1 MIEDAPAPST
11 KSRTRAT
18 KDAVFDYCNELKAR
32 GFKGD
37 YCQSV
42 ASHFNAGNSTVTPH
56 IKAWR
61 ATLPSG
67 GSWPMDDGTQAV
79 VSNFVSQIWDATCEL
94 AQHKLA
100 VETLDLKTKLR
111 NAEEI
116 IAQYSTT
123 HDELTGQLALEKE
136 NTVAQANDAYRTAS
150 ELAGM
155 QDDLREARKSL
166 QAFEALK
173 VEHEILH
180 KQLRETELKFSKLEG
195 KYEAMMEKRGD
206 A

>member
-1 MIEDAPAPST
+1 MSDVPVQPT
-11 KSRTRAT
+11 KSKTRAT
-18 KDAVFDYCNELKAR
+18 RDAVFDYCNELKAR
-32 GFKGD
+32 SFKGD
-37 YCQSV
+37 YCQTV
-42 ASHFNAGNSTVTPH
+42 AAHFNAGNSTVTPH

-61 ATLPSG
+61 ATLPSV
-67 GSWPMDDGTQAV
+67 GSWPMDESTQAAAN
-79 VSNFVSQIWDATCEL
+79 SFVSQIWDATCEL

-100 VETLDLKTKLR
+100 VETLDLKSKLR

-116 IAQYSTT
+116 ITQYSTT
-123 HDELTGQLALEKE
+123 HDELTAQLALEKE
-136 NTVAQANDAYRTAS
+136 NTAAQADDAYRTAS

-155 QDDLREARKSL
+155 QEELRDARKSL
-166 QAFEALK
+166 QAFDALK
-173 VEHEILH
+173 AEHEILH

>member
-1 MIEDAPAPST
+1 MSDAPAQPT
-11 KSRTRAT
+11 KSKTRAT
-18 KDAVFDYCNELKAR
+18 RDAVFDYCNELKAR
-32 GFKGD
+32 SFKGD
-37 YCQSV
+37 YCQTV
-42 ASHFNAGNSTVTPH
+42 AAHFNAGNSTVTPH

-61 ATLPSG
+61 ATLPSV
-67 GSWPMDDGTQAV
+67 GSWPMDESTQAAAN
-79 VSNFVSQIWDATCEL
+79 SFVSQIWDATCEL

-100 VETLDLKTKLR
+100 VETLDLKSKLR

-116 IAQYSTT
+116 ITQYSTT
-123 HDELTGQLALEKE
+123 HDELTAQLALEKE
-136 NTVAQANDAYRTAS
+136 NTAAQADDAYRTAS

-155 QDDLREARKSL
+155 QEELREARKSL
-166 QAFEALK
+166 QAFDALK

-195 KYEAMMEKRGD
+195 KYEAMMENRGD

>member
-1 MIEDAPAPST
+1 MSDVPVQPT
-11 KSRTRAT
+11 KSKTRAT
-18 KDAVFDYCNELKAR
+18 RDAVFDYCNELKAR
-32 GFKGD
+32 SFKGD
-37 YCQSV
+37 YCQTV
-42 ASHFNAGNSTVTPH
+42 AAHFNAGNSTVTPH

-61 ATLPSG
+61 ATLPSV
-67 GSWPMDDGTQAV
+67 GSWPMDESTQAAAN
-79 VSNFVSQIWDATCEL
+79 SFVSQIWDATCEL

-100 VETLDLKTKLR
+100 VETLDLKSKLR

-116 IAQYSTT
+116 ITQYSTT
-123 HDELTGQLALEKE
+123 HDELTAQLALEKE
-136 NTVAQANDAYRTAS
+136 NTAAQADDAYRTAS

-155 QDDLREARKSL
+155 QEELREARKSL
-166 QAFEALK
+166 QAFDALK
-173 VEHEILH
+173 AEHEILH

>member
-1 MIEDAPAPST
+1 MIEDTPAQPT

-37 YCQSV
+37 YCQTV
-42 ASHFNAGNSTVTPH
+42 ASYFNAGNSTVTPH

-67 GSWPMDDGTQAV
+67 GSWPMDDVTQTAV
-79 VSNFVSQIWDATCEL
+79 NSFVSQIWDATCEL

-116 IAQYSTT
+116 IAQYSAT

-136 NTVAQANDAYRTAS
+136 NTAAQADDAYRTAS

-155 QDDLREARKSL
+155 QEELRDARKSL
-166 QAFEALK
+166 QAFDALK
-173 VEHEILH
+173 AEHEILH

>member
-1 MIEDAPAPST
+1 MSDDAQAQPT
-11 KSRTRAT
+11 KSKTRAT

-37 YCQSV
+37 YCQAV

-67 GSWPMDDGTQAV
+67 GSWPMDETTLSAV
-79 VSNFVSQIWDATCEL
+79 NNFVAQIWDATCEL

-111 NAEEI
+111 NADEL
-116 IAQYSTT
+116 IAQYSSS
-123 HDELTGQLALEKE
+123 HDELTDQLAQEKE
-136 NTVAQANDAYRTAS
+136 NTTTQANDAYKTAS
-150 ELAGM
+150 ELAEM
-155 QDDLREARKSL
+155 QEELREARTSL
-166 QAFEALK
+166 KAFDALKAEHEALQK
-173 VEHEILH
+173 H
-180 KQLRETELKFSKLEG
+180 LRETELKYSKLEG
-195 KYEAMMEKRGD
+195 KYEAMMEKRGE

>member
-1 MIEDAPAPST
+1 MIEDAPAQPT

-32 GFKGD
+32 SFKGD
-37 YCQSV
+37 YCQTV
-42 ASHFNAGNSTVTPH
+42 AAHFNAGNSTVTPH

-61 ATLPSG
+61 ATLPSV
-67 GSWPMDDGTQAV
+67 GSWPMDESTQAAAN
-79 VSNFVSQIWDATCEL
+79 SFVSQIWDATCEL

-100 VETLDLKTKLR
+100 VETLDLKSKLR
-111 NAEEI
+111 NAEDI
-116 IAQYSTT
+116 ITQYSTT
-123 HDELTGQLALEKE
+123 HDELTAQLALEKE
-136 NTVAQANDAYRTAS
+136 NTAAQADDAYRTAS

-155 QDDLREARKSL
+155 QEELREARKSL
-166 QAFEALK
+166 QAFDALK

>member
-1 MIEDAPAPST
+1 MIEDAPAQPA

-18 KDAVFDYCNELKAR
+18 KDAVFDYCNELKAG

-37 YCQSV
+37 YCQAV
-42 ASHFNAGNSTVTPH
+42 ATHFNAGNSTVTPH

-67 GSWPMDDGTQAV
+67 GSWPMDESTHAAV
-79 VSNFVSQIWDATCEL
+79 NSFVSQIWEATCEL

-111 NAEEI
+111 SAEGI
-116 IAQYSTT
+116 IAQYSAT
-123 HDELTGQLALEKE
+123 HDELTGQLAQEKE

-155 QDDLREARKSL
+155 QDELREARKSL

-206 A
+206 V

>member
-1 MIEDAPAPST
+1 MIEDAPAQPA

-18 KDAVFDYCNELKAR
+18 KDAVFDYCNELKAG

-37 YCQSV
+37 YCQAV
-42 ASHFNAGNSTVTPH
+42 AAHFNAGNSTVTPH

-61 ATLPSG
+61 ATLPSV
-67 GSWPMDDGTQAV
+67 GSWPMDESTQAAAN
-79 VSNFVSQIWDATCEL
+79 SFVSQIWDATCEL

-100 VETLDLKTKLR
+100 VETLDLKSKLR
-111 NAEEI
+111 NAEDI
-116 IAQYSTT
+116 ITQYSTT
-123 HDELTGQLALEKE
+123 HDELTAQLALEKE
-136 NTVAQANDAYRTAS
+136 NTAAQADDAYRTAS

-155 QDDLREARKSL
+155 QEELRDARKSL
-166 QAFEALK
+166 QAFDALK
-173 VEHEILH
+173 AEHEILH

>member
-1 MIEDAPAPST
+1 MSDVPVQPT
-11 KSRTRAT
+11 KSKTRAT
-18 KDAVFDYCNELKAR
+18 RDAVFDYCNELKAR
-32 GFKGD
+32 SFKGD
-37 YCQSV
+37 YCQTV
-42 ASHFNAGNSTVTPH
+42 AAHFNAGNSTVTPH

-67 GSWPMDDGTQAV
+67 GSWPMDESTHAAV
-79 VSNFVSQIWDATCEL
+79 NSFVSQIWEATCEL

-100 VETLDLKTKLR
+100 VETLDLKSKLR

-116 IAQYSTT
+116 ITQYSTT
-123 HDELTGQLALEKE
+123 HDELTAQLALEKE
-136 NTVAQANDAYRTAS
+136 NTAAQADDAYRTAS

-155 QDDLREARKSL
+155 QEELREARKSL
-166 QAFEALK
+166 QAFDALK

>member
-1 MIEDAPAPST
+1 MIEDAPAQPA

-32 GFKGD
+32 SFKGD
-37 YCQSV
+37 YCQTV
-42 ASHFNAGNSTVTPH
+42 AAHFNAGNSTVTPH

-61 ATLPSG
+61 ATLPSV
-67 GSWPMDDGTQAV
+67 GSWPMDESTQAAAN
-79 VSNFVSQIWDATCEL
+79 SFVSQIWDATCEL

-100 VETLDLKTKLR
+100 VETLDLKSKLR
-111 NAEEI
+111 NAEDI
-116 IAQYSTT
+116 ITQYSTT
-123 HDELTGQLALEKE
+123 HDELTAQLALEKE
-136 NTVAQANDAYRTAS
+136 NTAAQADDAYRTAS

-155 QDDLREARKSL
+155 QEELREARKSL
-166 QAFEALK
+166 QAFDALK

>member
-1 MIEDAPAPST
+1 MSDVPAQPT
-11 KSRTRAT
+11 KSKTRAT
-18 KDAVFDYCNELKAR
+18 RDAVFDYCNELKAR
-32 GFKGD
+32 SFKGD
-37 YCQSV
+37 YCQTV
-42 ASHFNAGNSTVTPH
+42 AAHFNAGNSTVTPH

-61 ATLPSG
+61 ATLPSV
-67 GSWPMDDGTQAV
+67 GSWPMDESTQAAAN
-79 VSNFVSQIWDATCEL
+79 SFVSQIWDATCEL

-100 VETLDLKTKLR
+100 VETLDLKSKLR
-111 NAEEI
+111 NAEDI
-116 IAQYSTT
+116 ITQYSTT
-123 HDELTGQLALEKE
+123 HDELTAQLALEKE
-136 NTVAQANDAYRTAS
+136 NTAAQADDAYRTAS

-155 QDDLREARKSL
+155 QEELREARKSL
-166 QAFEALK
+166 QAFNALK

>member
-1 MIEDAPAPST
+1 
-11 KSRTRAT
+11 
-18 KDAVFDYCNELKAR
+18 
-32 GFKGD
+32 
-37 YCQSV
+37 
-42 ASHFNAGNSTVTPH
+42 
-56 IKAWR
+56 
-61 ATLPSG
+61 
-67 GSWPMDDGTQAV
+67 MDDGTQAV

-136 NTVAQANDAYRTAS
+136 NTAAQANDAYRTAS
-150 ELAGM
+150 ELADM
-155 QDDLREARKSL
+155 QEELREARKSL
-166 QAFEALK
+166 QAFDALK
-173 VEHEILH
+173 AEHEILH

-195 KYEAMMEKRGD
+195 KYEAMLEKRGD

>member
-1 MIEDAPAPST
+1 MSDVPAQPT
-11 KSRTRAT
+11 KSKTRAT
-18 KDAVFDYCNELKAR
+18 RDAVFDYCNELKAR
-32 GFKGD
+32 SFKGD
-37 YCQSV
+37 YCQTV
-42 ASHFNAGNSTVTPH
+42 AAHFNAGNSTVTPH

-61 ATLPSG
+61 ATLPSV
-67 GSWPMDDGTQAV
+67 GSWPMDESTQAAAN
-79 VSNFVSQIWDATCEL
+79 SFVSQIWDATCEL

-123 HDELTGQLALEKE
+123 YDELTGQLALEKE
-136 NTVAQANDAYRTAS
+136 NTVAQANDAYKTAS

-155 QDDLREARKSL
+155 QEELREARKSL

-173 VEHEILH
+173 VEHEMLH

-195 KYEAMMEKRGD
+195 KYEAMMEKRG
-206 A
+206 AV

>member
-1 MIEDAPAPST
+1 MSDVPAQPT
-11 KSRTRAT
+11 KSKTRAT
-18 KDAVFDYCNELKAR
+18 RDAVFDYCNELKAR

-37 YCQSV
+37 YCQTV
-42 ASHFNAGNSTVTPH
+42 ASYFNAGNSTVTPH

-67 GSWPMDDGTQAV
+67 GSWPMDDVTQTAV
-79 VSNFVSQIWDATCEL
+79 NSFVSQIWDATCEL

-111 NAEEI
+111 NAQEI

-136 NTVAQANDAYRTAS
+136 NTVAQANDAYKTAS

-155 QDDLREARKSL
+155 QEELREARKSL
-166 QAFEALK
+166 QAFDALK
-173 VEHEILH
+173 AEHEILH

>member
-1 MIEDAPAPST
+1 MSDVPAQPT
-11 KSRTRAT
+11 KSKTRAT
-18 KDAVFDYCNELKAR
+18 RDAVFDYCNELKAR
-32 GFKGD
+32 SFKGD
-37 YCQSV
+37 YCQTV
-42 ASHFNAGNSTVTPH
+42 AAHFNAGNSTVTPH

-61 ATLPSG
+61 ATLPSV
-67 GSWPMDDGTQAV
+67 GSWPMDESTQAAAN
-79 VSNFVSQIWDATCEL
+79 SFVSQIWDATCEL

-100 VETLDLKTKLR
+100 VETLDLKSKLR
-111 NAEEI
+111 NAEDI
-116 IAQYSTT
+116 ITQYSTT
-123 HDELTGQLALEKE
+123 HDELTAQLALEKE
-136 NTVAQANDAYRTAS
+136 NTAAQADDAYRTAS

-155 QDDLREARKSL
+155 QEELREARKSL
-166 QAFEALK
+166 QAFDALK

>member
-136 NTVAQANDAYRTAS
+136 NTAAQANDAYRTAS
-150 ELAGM
+150 ELADM
-155 QDDLREARKSL
+155 QEELREARKSL
-166 QAFEALK
+166 QAFDALK
-173 VEHEILH
+173 AEHEILH

-195 KYEAMMEKRGD
+195 KYEAMLEKRGD

>member
-1 MIEDAPAPST
+1 MSDDAPAQPT
-11 KSRTRAT
+11 KSKTRAT
-18 KDAVFDYCNELKAR
+18 KDAVFNYCNELKAR

-37 YCQSV
+37 YCQAV

-56 IKAWR
+56 IKSWR

-67 GSWPMDDGTQAV
+67 GSWPMDEATQAAA
-79 VSNFVSQIWDATCEL
+79 SSFVSQIWEATCEL

-116 IAQYSTT
+116 ITQYSAT
-123 HDELTGQLALEKE
+123 HDELTDQLAQEKE
-136 NTVAQANDAYRTAS
+136 HTAAQASDAYKTAA
-150 ELAGM
+150 ELAEM
-155 QDDLREARKSL
+155 QEELSEARRSL

-173 VEHEILH
+173 MQYEILH

>member
-1 MIEDAPAPST
+1 MSDVPVQPT
-11 KSRTRAT
+11 KSKTRAT
-18 KDAVFDYCNELKAR
+18 RDAVFDYCNELKAR
-32 GFKGD
+32 SFKGD
-37 YCQSV
+37 YCQTV
-42 ASHFNAGNSTVTPH
+42 AAHFNAGNSTVTPH

-61 ATLPSG
+61 ATLPSV
-67 GSWPMDDGTQAV
+67 GSWPMDESTQAAAN
-79 VSNFVSQIWDATCEL
+79 SFVSQIWDATCEL

-100 VETLDLKTKLR
+100 VETLDLKSKLR

-116 IAQYSTT
+116 ITQYSTT
-123 HDELTGQLALEKE
+123 HDELTAQLALEKE
-136 NTVAQANDAYRTAS
+136 NTAAQADDAYRTAS

-155 QDDLREARKSL
+155 QEELREARKSL
-166 QAFEALK
+166 QAFDALK

>member
-1 MIEDAPAPST
+1 MIEDAPAQPT

-18 KDAVFDYCNELKAR
+18 KDAVFDYCNELKAG

-37 YCQSV
+37 YCQAV
-42 ASHFNAGNSTVTPH
+42 AARFNAGNSTVTPH

-67 GSWPMDDGTQAV
+67 GSWPMDEGTQATV
-79 VSNFVSQIWDATCEL
+79 NSFVSQIWEATCEL

-111 NAEEI
+111 NAQEI

-136 NTVAQANDAYRTAS
+136 NTLAQANDAYRTAS

-155 QDDLREARKSL
+155 QEELRDARKSL
-166 QAFEALK
+166 QAFDALK
-173 VEHEILH
+173 AEHEILH

-195 KYEAMMEKRGD
+195 KYEAMMENRGD

>member
-1 MIEDAPAPST
+1 MIDDAPVQPT

-37 YCQSV
+37 YCQTV
-42 ASHFNAGNSTVTPH
+42 AAHFNAGNSTVTPH

-67 GSWPMDDGTQAV
+67 GSWPMDDGTQAAV
-79 VSNFVSQIWDATCEL
+79 NSFVSQIWDATCEL

-116 IAQYSTT
+116 IAQYSAT
-123 HDELTGQLALEKE
+123 HDELTAQLALEKE
-136 NTVAQANDAYRTAS
+136 NTVAQADDAYKTAS
-150 ELAGM
+150 ELVDM
-155 QDDLREARKSL
+155 QEELKEARKSL
-166 QAFEALK
+166 QAFDALK
-173 VEHEILH
+173 VEHEILQ